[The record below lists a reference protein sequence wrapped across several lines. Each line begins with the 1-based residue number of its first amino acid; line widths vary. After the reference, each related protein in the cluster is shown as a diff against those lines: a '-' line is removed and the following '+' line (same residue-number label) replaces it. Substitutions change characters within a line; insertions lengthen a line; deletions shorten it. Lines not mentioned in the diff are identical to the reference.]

1 MWPLVSCEDQLEV
14 AHVQFPGYIAAWAPP
29 HSPAPAFPPSAFP
42 LHGADQRYSRA
53 ASGDSRAVASFSG
66 QELSRASP
74 SGRLSGKTKL
84 SNLGI
89 EAPSVL
95 VAWPESSKG
104 HRAEVWWPLNLS
116 PKDWSSKER
125 DLAFICVRYLPGI
138 LNTGLP
144 MWLSGKEPACPCR
157 SHGFNP
163 GSGKSHGESNG
174 NPLQYSC
181 LRSP

>member
-1 MWPLVSCEDQLEV
+1 MTAHILGMWPLGSCEDQLEV

-104 HRAEVWWPLNLS
+104 HRQIS
-116 PKDWSSKER
+116 PFKKAKNGHEMMDDW
-125 DLAFICVRYLPGI
+125 FI
-138 LNTGLP
+138 
-144 MWLSGKEPACPCR
+144 WLHNSL
-157 SHGFNP
+157 F
-163 GSGKSHGESNG
+163 
-174 NPLQYSC
+174 LVYI
-181 LRSP
+181 